1 MKGLALLGSTGSIG
15 ESTLDVVGR
24 FPDRFR
30 VHSLAAG
37 SSRPER
43 LARQVA
49 QTGAALVSVPTEA
62 DARRLAGL
70 LESRAEVV
78 WGTEGLVR
86 AVAAPEVD
94 LVVSAIVGAAGL
106 VPTYAALLEGK
117 DVAVANKETLV
128 AAGELVMEA
137 ASRSGA
143 RLLPVDSEHSALFQA
158 LEGRDAAEVRR
169 LILTASGGPFR
180 GRSAGSLAR
189 VGVQEALAH
198 PRWAMGPKIT
208 VDSATLMNKGLE
220 VIEAHWLFGVP
231 ADRID
236 VTLHPQSVVHS
247 LVEFIDGSLLAQ
259 LGVADMRGPI
269 AYALHYPARL
279 PLPDL
284 TLDLWQAGPLTF
296 EPPDREAFPCLDL
309 AYGALRAGGTAPAVL
324 SGANEAAVE
333 AFLGDRLSFPGIPA
347 AVDAALQAH
356 SPRPLDSVHTALEVD
371 RWARSFVRAWI
382 AERGA
387 RSAT

>member
-1 MKGLALLGSTGSIG
+1 MKGLSLIGSTGSIG

-30 VHSLAAG
+30 VRSLAAG
-37 SSRPER
+37 SSRLER
-43 LARQVA
+43 LARQVRE
-49 QTGAALVSVPTEA
+49 TGAGVVSVPTED
-62 DARRLAGL
+62 DARRLRDL
-70 LESRAEVV
+70 LGGRAEVL
-78 WGTEGLVR
+78 WGAEGLVR
-86 AVAAPEVD
+86 VVSAPGVD

-106 VPTYAALLEGK
+106 LPTYAAVLEGV

-128 AAGELVMEA
+128 AAGELVVEA
-137 ASRSGA
+137 ARRSGS

-158 LEGRDAAEVRR
+158 LEGRGTGDVRR

-180 GRSAGSLAR
+180 GWSPGSLEKVR
-189 VGVQEALAH
+189 VADALNH
-198 PRWAMGPKIT
+198 PRWSMGPKIT

-247 LVEFIDGSLLAQ
+247 LVEFIDGSMLAQ
-259 LGVADMRGPI
+259 LGVPDMRGPI
-269 AYALHYPARL
+269 AYALHYPERL

-284 TLDLWQAGPLTF
+284 SLDLWEAGPLTF
-296 EPPDREAFPCLDL
+296 EPPDRETFPCLDL
-309 AYGALRAGGTAPAVL
+309 AYAALRAGGTAPAVL

-333 AFLGDRLSFPGIPA
+333 AFLGGRLSLPGISR

-356 SPRPLDSVHTALEVD
+356 PTRSLDSVHTAIEVD
-371 RWARSFVRAWI
+371 RWARDFTRDWI
-382 AERGA
+382 AARDA
-387 RSAT
+387 RSAP

>member
-1 MKGLALLGSTGSIG
+1 MKGLAVIGSTGSIG
-15 ESTLDVVGR
+15 ESTLDVVRR

-30 VHSLAAG
+30 VHALAAG
-37 SSRPER
+37 GNRLDL
-43 LARQVA
+43 LARQA
-49 QTGAALVSVPTEA
+49 RDTGASLVAVPTEA
-62 DARRLAGL
+62 DAGRLKSL
-70 LESRAEVV
+70 LGDGVEVS
-78 WGTEGLVR
+78 WGTEGMVR
-86 AVAAPEVD
+86 IVSAGEVD

-137 ASRSGA
+137 ARRSGS

-158 LEGRDAAEVRR
+158 LEGRRTEDVRR

-180 GRSAGSLAR
+180 GRSAASLA
-189 VGVQEALAH
+189 GVEVREALAH
-198 PRWAMGPKIT
+198 PRWSMGPKIT

-231 ADRID
+231 AERID

-247 LVEFIDGSLLAQ
+247 LVEFVDGSLLAQ
-259 LGVADMRGPI
+259 LGVPDMRGPI
-269 AYALHYPARL
+269 AYALHYPERL

-284 TLDLWQAGPLTF
+284 ALDLWRMGPLTF
-296 EPPDREAFPCLDL
+296 EPPDRESFPCLDL
-309 AYGALRAGGTAPAVL
+309 AYQALRAGGTAPAVL

-333 AFLGDRLSFPGIPA
+333 AFLGGRIPFLTIGE

-356 SPRPLDSVHTALEVD
+356 DVRGLDSIHTALEVD
-371 RWARSFVRAWI
+371 RWARSHTRGWI
-382 AERGA
+382 AARAG
-387 RSAT
+387 RSAS